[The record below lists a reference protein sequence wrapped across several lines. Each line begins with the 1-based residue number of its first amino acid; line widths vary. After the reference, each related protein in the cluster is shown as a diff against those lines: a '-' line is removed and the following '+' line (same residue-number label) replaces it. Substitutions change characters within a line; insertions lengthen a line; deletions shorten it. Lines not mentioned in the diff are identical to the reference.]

1 LFTNWTTLHPSILVL
16 LLVLLALVLEL
27 AALGEAFEV
36 VVGAA
41 TVVIGSSLRPNGPGP
56 KVTVYSTYDVPFAL
70 LLPLP
75 LLLMLSP
82 LLLMLLPLLLVVI
95 PPGVDRGVPARREVD
110 DFLAVDAEVLPAD
123 GGGGGV
129 FLTRTRTL
137 FDADDVVGVGVAVVG
152 VVVAAGVAEAAAT

>member
-1 LFTNWTTLHPSILVL
+1 VL
-16 LLVLLALVLEL
+16 PPLVLLAFLL
-27 AALGEAFEV
+27 ALMGEEGEAIL
-36 VVGAA
+36 GAA
-41 TVVIGSSLRPNGPGP
+41 TVVIGSSLRPNGPGA